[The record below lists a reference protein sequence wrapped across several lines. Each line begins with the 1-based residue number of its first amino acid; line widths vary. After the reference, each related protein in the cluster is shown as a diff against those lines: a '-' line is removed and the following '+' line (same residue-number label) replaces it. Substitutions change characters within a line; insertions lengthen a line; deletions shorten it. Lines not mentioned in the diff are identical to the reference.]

1 MRILLLIS
9 AFLAALSGG
18 VAHAHVAGPVAEV
31 SAAASV
37 RAERVSPAIVAEARV
52 FQDRADLAS
61 PRGFP
66 TPTRRI
72 PLYADRLLI

>member
-18 VAHAHVAGPVAEV
+18 VVHARVAGPVAEV
-31 SAAASV
+31 SALASV
-37 RAERVSPAIVAEARV
+37 RTERVAQVVVAEAQVLLDRV
-52 FQDRADLAS
+52 NFAPPRATAA
-61 PRGFP
+61 PA
-66 TPTRRI
+66 RRE